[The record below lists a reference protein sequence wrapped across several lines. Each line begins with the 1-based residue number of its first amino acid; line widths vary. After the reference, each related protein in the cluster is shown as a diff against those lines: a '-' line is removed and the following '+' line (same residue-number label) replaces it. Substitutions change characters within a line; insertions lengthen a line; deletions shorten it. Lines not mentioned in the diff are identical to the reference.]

1 MGNQTSTKVDKE
13 TQQKI
18 NHYSKL
24 FYLLKSNP
32 KYLSKMLSTV
42 EVENKERLMSVF
54 LDIFKKLESP
64 EEENSFLNIFQTFFN
79 QENINFIDR
88 NYDKSKPIS
97 IDNQHPTIIF
107 FKTISLTT
115 QFKKYIEHVSK
126 FILEPVLELVDKNG
140 FQLEDDPISFV
151 KKNLKGNEEYS
162 EFIGKELTY
171 ELCMSNQ
178 NVKNHIEMSR
188 ELITTGTTMYLKGFR
203 DSIEHIPKAL
213 RLLFK
218 IFDQRTVE
226 LYPSTDETQRSN
238 NFQLVFFYR
247 LISSFMGLPDHS
259 LNPKQTSNMFKIRDG
274 FRYAIKANI
283 GNNFNYLDSLR
294 DENNYYPVEFLKEVV
309 NVKDFEIFE
318 TDFQGDKIDLS
329 SEDVDF
335 IHKFLLKNQQNWKS
349 GDPLFDLLEGNL
361 KSLPKE
367 NTQNKINVTLTL
379 SK

>member
-171 ELCMSNQ
+171 
-178 NVKNHIEMSR
+178 
-188 ELITTGTTMYLKGFR
+188 
-203 DSIEHIPKAL
+203 
-213 RLLFK
+213 
-218 IFDQRTVE
+218 
-226 LYPSTDETQRSN
+226 
-238 NFQLVFFYR
+238 
-247 LISSFMGLPDHS
+247 
-259 LNPKQTSNMFKIRDG
+259 
-274 FRYAIKANI
+274 
-283 GNNFNYLDSLR
+283 
-294 DENNYYPVEFLKEVV
+294 
-309 NVKDFEIFE
+309 
-318 TDFQGDKIDLS
+318 
-329 SEDVDF
+329 
-335 IHKFLLKNQQNWKS
+335 
-349 GDPLFDLLEGNL
+349 
-361 KSLPKE
+361 
-367 NTQNKINVTLTL
+367 
-379 SK
+379 